1 MEVFYNLVGSPGPW
15 RATEGRGRG
24 AANESSAV
32 LRGPLQQGPIV
43 SNWLDS
49 PGKLWPTTHGAGPLL
64 WVLVLQRFLSAML
77 GSAGSRFTE
86 ILGTEGGCLRLEA
99 WPLD

>member
-49 PGKLWPTTHGAGPLL
+49 PGRRWLTRHGVGPLL
-64 WVLVLQRFLSAML
+64 WVLVLQRVLSAVL

-86 ILGTEGGCLRLEA
+86 ILGTEGRYLRLEA